1 MERDGYNQT
10 RRRGCLGLI
19 AYMAIA
25 LMAVIMICSCSTQK
39 SVTNTDRDS
48 SLSYA
53 DTTKIV
59 ADTTGYKQ
67 TDTDTTKAVATYEG
81 IGLIEFVADGGKVSI
96 DSAGNVTFEGI
107 KNIKGKRKGNI
118 EQDKGVSRKV
128 EEAAGHREQLK
139 GVNIDQ
145 TQREKRT
152 EEKTPARKWYET
164 ALARLGLGVCIAALM
179 WLIFLY
185 LKRKF

>member
-1 MERDGYNQT
+1 MDRDGYNQT
-10 RRRGCLGLI
+10 RRWGYLGLI

-25 LMAVIMICSCSTQK
+25 LMAVILICSCSTQK

-59 ADTTGYKQ
+59 ADTIGYKQ
-67 TDTDTTKAVATYEG
+67 TDTDTTKTVATYEG
-81 IGLIEFVADGGKVSI
+81 IGLIEFVEGGGKVSI
-96 DSAGNVTFEGI
+96 DSAGNVTFEGV
-107 KNIKGKRKGNI
+107 KNIKSKRKGGI
-118 EQDKGVSRKV
+118 AQGKGISREV
-128 EEAAGHREQLK
+128 EETAGHREQLN
-139 GVNIDQ
+139 GVKADQ

-152 EEKTPARKWYET
+152 EEKTTAQRWYET
-164 ALARLGLGVCIAALM
+164 AFVRLGQGVCIAALM
-179 WLIFLY
+179 WLLFLY

>member
-10 RRRGCLGLI
+10 RRLGCLGLI
-19 AYMAIA
+19 AYIVIV
-25 LMAVIMICSCSTQK
+25 LMAVILICSCSTQK

-67 TDTDTTKAVATYEG
+67 TDTDTTKTVAAYEG
-81 IGLIEFVADGGKVSI
+81 IGLIEFVDGGGKVSI
-96 DSAGNVTFEGI
+96 DSAGNVAFEGV
-107 KNIKGKRKGNI
+107 KNIKGKHKGSI
-118 EQDKGVSRKV
+118 AQDKGVAREVK
-128 EEAAGHREQLK
+128 ETAGHREQLN
-139 GVNIDQ
+139 GVKADQ
-145 TQREKRT
+145 IQSEKRT
-152 EEKTPARKWYET
+152 EEKTTTQRWYET
-164 ALARLGLGVCIAALM
+164 AFVRLGQGVCIAALM
-179 WLIFLY
+179 WLLFLY